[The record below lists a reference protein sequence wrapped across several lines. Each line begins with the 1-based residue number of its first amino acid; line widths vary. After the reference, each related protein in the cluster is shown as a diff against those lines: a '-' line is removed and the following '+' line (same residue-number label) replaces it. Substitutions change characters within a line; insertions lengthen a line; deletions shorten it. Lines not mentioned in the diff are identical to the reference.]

1 MEDAVTYAN
10 EKRKRIV
17 KKLILIFLMFMI
29 LLTFFSNTI
38 KNMSYAKVKYE
49 LPTKGYLVKKITGK
63 GSVEAK
69 NPVLVFIDSDMERR
83 VLEIKVKIGDRVKKG
98 QELVIFQKKDVT
110 DELKEAEI
118 LYQQKKLSLDKLKD
132 QLSSKDLLEHERKL
146 NEEKKKI
153 ARMEKELED
162 KKELYTL
169 GAISKYELE
178 TSQNELEDARTEYA
192 QMQEDYNYA
201 KENEASRVRNLQRDI
216 KSCQYEIELAELSIK
231 KLKKEK
237 DFNNI
242 ITAPCDGVVKEIHIS
257 VGDMVNNT
265 KALCSISDPAKGF
278 DFVVPVDSDD
288 LKYISIGDDAEVH
301 LKSLSGKVVMGKIIN
316 IRDDLSKTGEKKE
329 LVIDL
334 PDENLIGGES
344 GEIYISKTTRFY
356 NFLVSNSAINEDKD
370 GRFVYIIK
378 EKKGPLGNSYYVQRA
393 SVITD
398 ESDNTKTSIL
408 NGLDEKD
415 KVVTSRDRPIYDGN
429 YVVLSD

>member
-1 MEDAVTYAN
+1 MEDAVTNTN

-17 KKLILIFLMFMI
+17 KKLILIFLMFML

-69 NPVLVFIDSDMERR
+69 NPVLVFVDDDIERR
-83 VLEIKVKIGDRVKKG
+83 VLDIKIKIGDKVRKG
-98 QELVIFQKKDVT
+98 QELVTFQKKDVA
-110 DELKEAEI
+110 DELIEAEI
-118 LYQQKKLSLDKLKD
+118 LYKQKKLSLEKLKE
-132 QLSSKDLLEHERKL
+132 QLLSKDLLEHERKI
-146 NEEKKKI
+146 NDEKKKI

-162 KKELYTL
+162 KKELYAL
-169 GAISKYELE
+169 GAISKYELD
-178 TSQNELEDARTEYA
+178 TAQNDLEDTRTENA
-192 QMQEDYNYA
+192 QMLEDYNYA
-201 KENEASRVRNLQRDI
+201 KESEAARVRNLQRDI
-216 KSCQYEIELAELSIK
+216 KSCEYEIELAELSLK
-231 KLKKEK
+231 KLQKEK

-242 ITAPCDGVVKEIHIS
+242 ITAPCDGVVKEINIS
-257 VGDMVNNT
+257 VGNMVNNT
-265 KALCSISDPAKGF
+265 KVLCSISDPSRGF
-278 DFVVPVDSDD
+278 DFIVPIDADD

-301 LKSLSGKVVMGKIIN
+301 LKSLAGKVVVGKIIN
-316 IRDDLSKTGEKKE
+316 IKDELSKTGEKKE
-329 LVIDL
+329 LIVDL

-356 NFLVSNSAINEDKD
+356 NLLVSNSSINEDKD

-378 EKKGPLGNSYYVQRA
+378 EKKGPLGNSYFVQRA
-393 SVITD
+393 SVSTD

-415 KVVTSRDRPIYDGN
+415 KVVTSRDRPVYDGN
-429 YVVLSD
+429 YVVISD